1 MATASPA
8 ACQRQLT
15 ATALLVA
22 TVCACVTLTVLI
34 LLLER
39 AGSLS
44 SRHSLGTIS
53 EGTRPKYGTNPH
65 LNVPT
70 CMTATKE

>member
-1 MATASPA
+1 MARSGRFSGEDPAEEGEVAPGGMATASPA

-39 AGSLS
+39 AGLVVLAS
-44 SRHSLGTIS
+44 
-53 EGTRPKYGTNPH
+53 
-65 LNVPT
+65 
-70 CMTATKE
+70 

>member
-39 AGSLS
+39 AGLVVLAS
-44 SRHSLGTIS
+44 
-53 EGTRPKYGTNPH
+53 
-65 LNVPT
+65 
-70 CMTATKE
+70 